1 MLRTT
6 VDRRNM
12 HVTDVMCDDRK
23 TRITT
28 ITHALRPQWE
38 CYLTKQTH
46 GVRAKVTVGNCGNG
60 ESREVQAWCTRHL
73 VAGVIHSFPTPSA
86 CPPAIGPRTPLN
98 TRGRWVIPIWLQFI
112 YDWWLLKLSATV
124 LDDWSCL
131 MQPRR
136 VVYTHTHTSWRHQAA
151 SVVWASPGVERRD
164 AWQINCWYR
173 ISHSALRLIRS

>member
-1 MLRTT
+1 MLLNQADPRS
-6 VDRRNM
+6 
-12 HVTDVMCDDRK
+12 
-23 TRITT
+23 
-28 ITHALRPQWE
+28 W
-38 CYLTKQTH
+38 
-46 GVRAKVTVGNCGNG
+46 GKVTMGNCGNG

-173 ISHSALRLIRS
+173 ISHSALRLIRSLIRRRWPDGAPDCCLPSIGHDY